1 MKVYNV
7 LILDDVELTGENIR
21 SRMICVNGFYT
32 DIKIIPHYIS
42 FDIKNIPDA
51 AKEIAKNIR
60 ESKID
65 YLLLDRGFSSVLNPE
80 EEKSQNLDS
89 ERLWAEKGSVWIKD
103 ILREIPKETYHQIKG
118 IIIYTYDPRV
128 NHPDSRREVIQDEC
142 LKVLPKKFNED
153 NFDIFRSF
161 TEIYE
166 LADLRLKPYPPADSL
181 NYRDMGK
188 KSDLKLYGLFMGE
201 ILYHRVISMIKS
213 REKKRLIEKRGFLLR
228 NLIVWFLALTGL
240 SVGGNALYN
249 ILAKYT
255 DIYLLIM
262 LSVVFSFFIP
272 LLILLI
278 KKELLI
284 PTDKEDS

>member
-1 MKVYNV
+1 MKYNV
-7 LILDDVELTGENIR
+7 LILDDVELIGENIK

-32 DIKIIPHYIS
+32 DIEIIPHYIS

-51 AKEIAKNIR
+51 AKKIAKNIR
-60 ESKID
+60 DNEID
-65 YLLLDRGFSSVLNPE
+65 YLLLDRGFSSILNSE
-80 EEKSQNLDS
+80 EEKLHNLDS
-89 ERLWAEKGSVWIKD
+89 ERLWAEKGSIWIKD
-103 ILREIPKETYHQIKG
+103 ILGEISKEIYNQIKG

-142 LKVLPKKFNED
+142 LKVLPKKFNKD

-166 LADLRLKPYPPADSL
+166 LADLRLKPYPPDDSIE
-181 NYRDMGK
+181 YRDMGK

-213 REKKRLIEKRGFLLR
+213 REKKTLIEKRGFMLR
-228 NLIVWFLALTGL
+228 NLIVWFFALTGL

-249 ILAKYT
+249 ILAKST
-255 DIYLLIM
+255 DNYLLFI
-262 LSVVFSFFIP
+262 LSVVFSLFIP

-284 PTDKEDS
+284 PVDNEDK